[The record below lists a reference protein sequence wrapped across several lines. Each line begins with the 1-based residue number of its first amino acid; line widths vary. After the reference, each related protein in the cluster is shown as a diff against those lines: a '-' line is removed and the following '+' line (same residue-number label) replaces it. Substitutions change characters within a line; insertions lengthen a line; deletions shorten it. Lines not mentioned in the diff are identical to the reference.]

1 MSVSPRTAAG
11 ELPRYYE
18 LDPLRFQELCRD
30 LWQAQQE
37 FEDVE
42 VYGTSGQS
50 QRGIDVLAT
59 RKDGNGLAT
68 GQCKRVVPSS
78 FTAKLIADSVD
89 EFLLNKPF
97 WKNQGAKKFAL
108 FVASSATPRQ
118 IQDEKLAQMKRMKR
132 EGFKFE
138 LWSASKITNK
148 LRPHP
153 GIVRTYL
160 GEHWVAILCGTG
172 MSGLS
177 GYASDVMGGL
187 FQAQFE
193 TLASQSADS
202 TAREVESLRAQWRAG
217 KKASVQGALS
227 RLQEPTRWAI
237 LPSEVKATILRFEAQ
252 IRLEAGDVD
261 EAKKFSSQ
269 ASALNPAANKRLEA
283 LVLRSENKHAEAIKL
298 LEGSN
303 DPETIA
309 LYSAFLL
316 EDGKEREAL
325 EALEQASGLPE

>member
-1 MSVSPRTAAG
+1 MR
-11 ELPRYYE
+11 
-18 LDPLRFQELCRD
+18 
-30 LWQAQQE
+30 
-37 FEDVE
+37 
-42 VYGTSGQS
+42 
-50 QRGIDVLAT
+50 
-59 RKDGNGLAT
+59 
-68 GQCKRVVPSS
+68 
-78 FTAKLIADSVD
+78 
-89 EFLLNKPF
+89 
-97 WKNQGAKKFAL
+97 QGAKKFAL

-118 IQDEKLAQMKRMKR
+118 IQDEKLAQMKRLKR
-132 EGFKFE
+132 AGFKFE
-138 LWSASKITNK
+138 LWSAAKITNK

-202 TAREVESLRAQWRAG
+202 TAREVVSLRAQWRAG

-227 RLQEPTRWAI
+227 RLQEPTRWAV

-261 EAKKFSSQ
+261 EAKKFSLQ
-269 ASALNPAANKRLEA
+269 AAALNPAANKRLEA
-283 LVLRSENKHAEAIKL
+283 LLLRSENKHEEAIKL
-298 LEGSN
+298 FRKSLLTIPRRSLSMGRFFSKRAKNERHWKRWSRPPVCPN
-303 DPETIA
+303 TIA
-309 LYSAFLL
+309 CVPLSL
-316 EDGKEREAL
+316 
-325 EALEQASGLPE
+325 